1 MKDTNKKAVQGMAR
15 RPHPAHPESGKTF
28 DRNSE
33 DLVQFVCY
41 LTPDE
46 RRRLKILSAQ
56 TDTPMTRIVSDL
68 IRAELDQQG
77 I

>member
-1 MKDTNKKAVQGMAR
+1 MKDANKKVVQGMAR
-15 RPHPAHPESGKTF
+15 RPHQSHPEVGKTF

-56 TDTPMTRIVSDL
+56 TDTPMTKIVSDL
-68 IRAELDQQG
+68 IRAELNKQD